1 MLENLTLLPKAW
13 YLGNTTVRSP
23 YRIKEALGVLSQSAL
38 LGRLL
43 GRDNENEFARL
54 LHTSEVVTISR
65 LVDNPNADVSDLGRK
80 WRAALVQLGFLTPDQ
95 DTLNSTGITTSPYI
109 LTPNGRRLISG
120 DSLQAEQE
128 CFLRALLA
136 QQIPSP
142 IEHFQRGLA
151 PFNPLRI
158 VLSIISCLESSGLE
172 PVIRINEMAS
182 IVQLIGDINSIQQ
195 VVEVI
200 RTYRNEEEPYRGR
213 DRNRFQ
219 NQVREEAASRLQS
232 QNAATLGDYAD
243 TNFRYLK
250 LTGLFSER
258 GHGICFSAHKRTL
271 IRQILAS
278 PFDILPDAQYLENI
292 WQGARIPS
300 DNPSDAVDEIM
311 ELADLLT
318 AHGEVVPLPLLDDLA
333 IQDLSQIRIDLEE
346 RWRRIQ
352 EINFANDQAAQWQ
365 DIVRYLREFGN
376 RNSRLIPRGEAPAY
390 LEWILWRAFLAID
403 SLSNQPWEARRFRI
417 DQDFLP
423 ISTAAGNGPDMIF
436 EFEDFAI
443 VVEVTLT
450 TSSRQEA
457 AEGEPVR
464 RHVADYVDHYESL
477 GKTVYGLFIANT
489 INTNTAETF
498 RIGVW
503 YRNDDSRLAVWIVP
517 ITIEQFANL
526 FEAGFTHSDRL
537 ESDVISQLLLRCRA
551 ESNVEAPE
559 WKRIIDRHVNR
570 TIRDLQ

>member
-1 MLENLTLLPKAW
+1 MLENLSLLPKAW

-23 YRIKEALGVLSQSAL
+23 YRIKEALNVLSQSVL
-38 LGRLL
+38 VGRLS

-54 LHTSEVVTISR
+54 LHASEVVVLNR

-80 WRAALVQLGFLTPDQ
+80 WRAALVQLGLLTPAQ
-95 DTLNSTGITTSPYI
+95 EMLNSIGAGVSPYI
-109 LTPNGRRLISG
+109 LSPNGRRLVSG

-142 IEHFQRGLA
+142 IEQFQRGLA

-158 VLSIISCLESSGLE
+158 VLSIISRLESSGLE
-172 PVIRINEMAS
+172 AVIKINEMAS
-182 IVQLIGDINSIQQ
+182 IVQLIGDTNSLEQ

-200 RTYRNEEEPYRGR
+200 RAYRCEEELYRGR

-219 NQVREEAASRLQS
+219 NQIREEAASRLQS
-232 QNAATLGDYAD
+232 QNADTLGDYAD

-250 LTGLFSER
+250 ATGLFSER
-258 GHGICFSAHKRTL
+258 GHGICFSPHKRTL

-278 PFDILPDAQYLENI
+278 PFNILSDAEYLENI

-311 ELADLLT
+311 ELNNLLR
-318 AHGEVVPLPLLDDLA
+318 ANGEVVPLPLLDGLA

-352 EINFANDQAAQWQ
+352 ETNYANDQAEKWQ
-365 DIVRYLREFGN
+365 EIVHYLREFGN
-376 RNSRLIPRGEAPAY
+376 RKSHLIPRGEAPAY

-403 SLSNQPWEARRFRI
+403 SLFNQPWDARRFRI

-436 EFEDFAI
+436 EFDNFVI
-443 VVEVTLT
+443 VVEGTLM

-464 RHVADYVDHYESL
+464 RHVADYVDRYEEM
-477 GKTVYGLFIANT
+477 GKKVYGLFIANT

-498 RIGVW
+498 RVGAW
-503 YRNDDSRLAVWIVP
+503 YRSDDSRMALRIVP

-526 FEAGFTHSDRL
+526 FEAGFSQGNRL
-537 ESDVISQLLLRCRA
+537 SAAEISQLLLLCRA

-559 WKRIIDRHVNR
+559 WKRMISKHVTE
-570 TIRDLQ
+570 TIKTMR